1 MIDYRQHRKNFLKI
15 KCGEM
20 TYKDKL
26 KLFLRVIL
34 FFICISGLTYQAS
47 RLVSQYI
54 RGQTVVNIRVEK
66 LRYSKIPAITI
77 CYPRFISM
85 EKFVELFPESSQA
98 FDEYQNLINS
108 VNETD
113 YDNKDLKK
121 EMEDIYEHNFT
132 RLNKHFDLPVY
143 ELFDELSLPFN
154 FPKRPL
160 SQFKKSY
167 FTGIYETGETEYS
180 IEIQANGK
188 VKDFNTS
195 LDYMRDYTP
204 IESIAMTNKGVGYK
218 CYTFFSELNKKWRK
232 IKINLNFIS
241 IQINHDKNWFPP
253 QVYDHKVETFQFS
266 MHSTISIPD
275 MSYGHNFIP
284 LSAGYSNEI
293 TFSQIDTIL
302 LPPNYMTNCRN
313 FDLDD
318 ENNEK
323 LGTDCI
329 TKCIL
334 NTLKTK
340 SSHCVHRTAD
350 LIRKEMFERN
360 KFEKFCPIYNIYGKD
375 YDQSYYYVAKNI
387 HEIRSICEEKFHNE
401 CYKQFFDFDVKKKTK
416 LPFSPWDKRT
426 LVYITHNHLP
436 DQVIEHL
443 PEMTFISFVANFG
456 GLLGIWLGLSAIAI
470 FDFIIKF
477 L

>member
-1 MIDYRQHRKNFLKI
+1 MINISQHRKHFLRRKS
-15 KCGEM
+15 EQM
-20 TYKDKL
+20 AHKDKV
-26 KLFLRVIL
+26 KLFLRIIL
-34 FFICISGLTYQAS
+34 FLICISGLTYQAS

-85 EKFVELFPESSQA
+85 EKMVKLYPEVRPA
-98 FDEYQNLINS
+98 YDEYQNIINS
-108 VNETD
+108 ANETD
-113 YDNKDLKK
+113 YDNEDLKK
-121 EMEDIYEHNFT
+121 KLEDIYKNNFT
-132 RLNKHFDLPVY
+132 RLNKHFDIPVY
-143 ELFDELSLPFN
+143 QLFDDMSIPFN
-154 FPKRPL
+154 FTKRSL

-167 FTGIYETGETEYS
+167 FTGIYETEETEYS
-180 IEIQANGK
+180 VEIQANGM
-188 VKDFNTS
+188 VNDFNKS

-204 IESIAMTNKGVGYK
+204 IESIAMTNRGVGYK
-218 CYTFFSELNKKWRK
+218 CYTFFSELNEKWRK

-253 QVYDHKVETFQFS
+253 HFYDNQAEAFQFS
-266 MHSTISIPD
+266 MHSSISIPD

-284 LSAGYSNEI
+284 LRAGYSNEI

-313 FDLDD
+313 FDLNDK
-318 ENNEK
+318 NNEK

-329 TKCIL
+329 TKCVL
-334 NTLKTK
+334 NTMKNK
-340 SSHCVHRTAD
+340 STDCVHRTAD
-350 LIRKEMFERN
+350 LLRKQMFDRN
-360 KFEKFCPIYNIYGKD
+360 RFDKFCPVFDVYGKD
-375 YDQSYYYVAKNI
+375 YDRSYYFVAQNI
-387 HEIRSICEEKFHNE
+387 HEIRSICEENFHNE
-401 CYKQFFDFDVKKKTK
+401 CYKQFFDFELKKKTK

-426 LVYITHNHLP
+426 LVYVTHNHLP

-443 PEMTFISFVANFG
+443 PEITFISFVANFG